1 MLRLLGGLAVL
12 AVLCAGCARAPEPLH
27 TAAVDRALN
36 YGMRQAALE
45 QKMPESLTRSST
57 LAGRVLSVASTD
69 EIVLGPREVVLT
81 FDDGPRPGRTDAILD
96 TLAAHGVH
104 ATFLVVGQA
113 ARQHPQLVQRVAL
126 AGHTIGTHTF
136 SHPRLDQMSNADAMG
151 EIFAGE
157 EAVAA
162 ALAPIGRTP
171 SAFFRFPY
179 LAQTGL
185 LRTGLGH
192 ANVVVLDVD
201 IDSQDYVRQTPAEVM
216 ARTLERLER
225 RGKGIILFHDIHP
238 RTVAMLPDFL
248 TALRERG
255 YRVVHLRTRQPAPD
269 GTMILAQAGPGS

>member
-1 MLRLLGGLAVL
+1 VRVFCGLLAL
-12 AVLCAGCARAPEPLH
+12 AVLCAGCARSPEPLY
-27 TAAVDRALN
+27 TAAVDRPLEP
-36 YGMRQAALE
+36 GIRQAVLE
-45 QKMPESLTRSST
+45 QPMPESLIRTGT
-57 LAGRVLSVASTD
+57 LAGRTLTVGSAD

-104 ATFLVVGQA
+104 ATFLVIGQA
-113 ARQHPQLVQRVAL
+113 ARQHPQMVQRVAL

-136 SHPRLDQMSNADAMG
+136 SHPRLDQMSNAEAMG
-151 EIFAGE
+151 EIVAGE

-162 ALAPIGRTP
+162 ALAPIGQAP

-179 LAQTGL
+179 LAQTGF
-185 LRTGLGH
+185 LRASLGN
-192 ANVVVLDVD
+192 AQVVVLDVD

-225 RGKGIILFHDIHP
+225 RGNGVILFHDIHP

-269 GTMILAQAGPGS
+269 GPMILAQAGSTP